1 MIISKIIEK
10 SLKLP
15 YFLIYLKFYLN
26 QKAPIVFK
34 KGSSSNPHA
43 MSKLAIKM
51 IARSF
56 LMHLKHFSLGIY
68 FNCVAGSSFV
78 FGVDSFKAGRSL
90 RKSI

>member
-1 MIISKIIEK
+1 
-10 SLKLP
+10 
-15 YFLIYLKFYLN
+15 
-26 QKAPIVFK
+26 
-34 KGSSSNPHA
+34 

-78 FGVDSFKAGRSL
+78 FGVDSFKAGRSF